1 MLCYSATAKALFGLP
16 EFLTKRDAWAASLLE
31 LLTLDQPRTDCPMT
45 LPAPPTGIALPDSP
59 TLLPDEHSSEQQL
72 ESKFLP
78 GLQCKQYSKAGRAD
92 DGECS
97 RIDPTRR
104 QLKLMEQFSRLSQVQ
119 PPPLFEV
126 QSIRGSCTA
135 KDDVG
140 SAPQCQ
146 QATTI

>member
-1 MLCYSATAKALFGLP
+1 MLYSATAKALFGLP

-72 ESKFLP
+72 ESKLLP
-78 GLQCKQYSKAGRAD
+78 GLQCKQYSNKAGRAD

-104 QLKLMEQFSRLSQVQ
+104 QLKLMEHFSRLSQV
-119 PPPLFEV
+119 
-126 QSIRGSCTA
+126 GATA
-135 KDDVG
+135 
-140 SAPQCQ
+140 
-146 QATTI
+146 ATF